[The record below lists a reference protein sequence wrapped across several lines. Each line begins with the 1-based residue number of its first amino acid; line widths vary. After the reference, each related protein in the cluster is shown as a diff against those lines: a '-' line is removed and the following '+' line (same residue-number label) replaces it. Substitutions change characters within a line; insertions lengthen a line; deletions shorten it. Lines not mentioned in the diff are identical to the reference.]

1 MKYWNTRLRDSGE
14 YVPGEQPDDPD
25 EYIKLNTNESPFPP
39 PGPVLEAI
47 RKKCDGNLRRYP
59 NATAEP
65 LREAVAVKNRIDPDN
80 VFIANG
86 SDEIFTLILRGF
98 IDPDQRAAYPY
109 PSYSLYY
116 TLSEI
121 NGIPYDTVDLNMDF
135 SYDLTCY
142 LGGGYRLVIIS
153 NPNNPTGSYCPVADI
168 RKFLKKFDGLLVV
181 DEAYIDFYGGSAV
194 ELIKDFDNLIVT
206 RSFSKS
212 YSLAGMRVGMALA
225 HRDIIRG
232 FMKIKDSYN
241 VDTLAMAGA
250 LASLEEP
257 RGFKYNM
264 DMIRNNKE
272 YLEERLGGMGFVIV
286 PSRAN
291 FIFTRH
297 SRIASEELYRKL
309 KERKIL
315 VRHFPERI
323 SADYIRISIGS
334 MMEIKK
340 LIGELEAILEGE

>member
-1 MKYWNTRLRDSGE
+1 MKYWNRRLLESGE
-14 YVPGEQPDDPD
+14 YTPGEQPDDP
-25 EYIKLNTNESPFPP
+25 EEFIKLNTNESPFPP

-47 RKKCDGNLRRYP
+47 RKKCDANLRRYP
-59 NATAEP
+59 NPTAEP
-65 LREAVAVKNRIDPDN
+65 LREAFAVKNRIGPEN
-80 VFIANG
+80 VFVANG

-121 NGIPYDTVDLNMDF
+121 NGIPCDTVDLNMDF
-135 SYDLTCY
+135 SYDLTRF

-153 NPNNPTGSYCPVADI
+153 NPNNPTGSYCEVGEI
-168 RKFLKKFDGLLVV
+168 RKFLKKFDGLFVV
-181 DEAYIDFYGGSAV
+181 DEAYIDFYGGSAGD
-194 ELIKDFDNLIVT
+194 LIKEFDNLIVT

-212 YSLAGMRVGMALA
+212 YSLAGLRVGLALA
-225 HRDIIRG
+225 HEEIIRG

-241 VDTLAMAGA
+241 VDRLAMAGA

-272 YLEERLGGMGFVIV
+272 YLEERLAGLGFVIV

-297 SRIASEELYRKL
+297 SRVPSDDLYAKL

-315 VRHFPERI
+315 VRHFSGRI
-323 SADYIRISIGS
+323 TSDYVRISIGS

-340 LIGELEAILEGE
+340 LIAEIESILEGG